1 MSILLIV
8 QSRVKSNACMVYIY
22 FSNSLII
29 HEQNR
34 KATTAQRKQ
43 YINRVSVH
51 YQHINTSKCFKKTR
65 LAPRISNTLSRV
77 WYASNKHLLVYYIL
91 LFFASLAS
99 TIYNGTELR
108 HTDHNGTELRASF
121 QLRTSYGQTC
131 TQTEDGSSKSE
142 YITLTV
148 ITL

>member
-1 MSILLIV
+1 MCGEHIV
-8 QSRVKSNACMVYIY
+8 DCSKPSLKQCVVYIF

-34 KATTAQRKQ
+34 KATTAQWKQ

-51 YQHINTSKCFKKTR
+51 HQHINTSKYVKKTR
-65 LAPRISNTLSRV
+65 LAPCISNTFSGV
-77 WYASNKHLLVYYIL
+77 SWYAGIDYRHLLVYYIL
-91 LFFASLAS
+91 LFFVSLEPN
-99 TIYNGTELR
+99 IYNGTDLKF
-108 HTDHNGTELRASF
+108 SF
-121 QLRTSYGQTC
+121 QLLKSYRQTC
-131 TQTEDGSSKSE
+131 TQTEDVSSKSK